1 MHLSLAICHQCY
13 LSYGVAANA
22 SQCTAMQEVED
33 SLEVESKISG
43 NDGALQHPN
52 HIAVLIGRQ
61 PVQQLI
67 AL

>member
-1 MHLSLAICHQCY
+1 MH
-13 LSYGVAANA
+13 
-22 SQCTAMQEVED
+22 EVED

-52 HIAVLIGRQ
+52 HIAVLTGRQ